1 MSDHVFVDVE
11 AGNHDRENTV
21 VYAPMVLAEE
31 HASHVVHEVNED
43 GSFGDAVPAQCIEA
57 CECGAEDLEDCE
69 CGCQVA
75 FIVPS
80 MAAGESKRFA
90 ICTDECDDPGFDE
103 VIVELDEDAK
113 TAAFMIGDEMVTRY
127 NFDFDEFV
135 RPNCYPVYGPGG
147 LEVTE
152 YAQTDHPHHKS
163 MYVAL
168 GEVNGTNNWDEQE
181 GHGYSKCQSVTVL
194 AEGPVFAQLLAVNDW
209 LDNKENKLMEEWTVI
224 TVYNMPET
232 GRIIDWDITFV
243 ASEKGIHIGDT
254 KESGTLSVRMLTEL
268 HEKGH
273 TGTIVNAYGG
283 IGEGENWGKPSPWV
297 DYHGE
302 LEGQKVGLAIFDSP
316 YNLRFPT
323 TWHVRSY
330 GLFTANCWG
339 YSYFTG
345 DQSKRGDYTMP
356 VGDTLN
362 FVYRVYV
369 HAGDTEEAKV
379 GERWFDF
386 AYPPKVSAVEEE

>member
-1 MSDHVFVDVE
+1 MSEHIFVDVD
-11 AGNHDRENTV
+11 AGNHDRENSV
-21 VYAPMVLAEE
+21 VYAPMICEEE
-31 HASHVVHEVNED
+31 HCGHVVHEVGDD
-43 GSFGDAVPAQCIEA
+43 GSLGDAVPSQCVDA
-57 CECGAEDLEDCE
+57 CECDEEEVDCE

-90 ICTDECDDPGFDE
+90 ICTDECEEADFDG
-103 VIVELDEDAK
+103 VTVDLDESAK
-113 TAAFMIGDEMVTRY
+113 TAAFMVGDEMVTRY

-135 RPNCYPVYGPGG
+135 RPNCYPVHGPNG
-147 LEVTE
+147 LEITE
-152 YAQTDHPHHKS
+152 YAVSDHPHHKS

-168 GEVNGTNNWDEQE
+168 GEVNDEDNWSEME
-181 GHGYSKCQSVTVL
+181 GHAYTECQGVTVL
-194 AEGPVFAQLLAVNDW
+194 AEGPVFAQLLAFNHW
-209 LDNKENKLMEEWTVI
+209 LDSDRNKLMEEWTVI

-232 GRIIDWDITFV
+232 GRLIDWDITFV
-243 ASEKGIHIGDT
+243 ASDKGIHIGDT
-254 KESGTLSVRMLTEL
+254 KESGTLSVRMNTPL
-268 HEKGH
+268 HERDGSGLI
-273 TGTIVNAYGG
+273 TNAYGAVT
-283 IGEGENWGKPSPWV
+283 EAENWGKPSPWV
-297 DYHGE
+297 DYSGE

-316 YNLRFPT
+316 MNLRHPT

-345 DQSKRGDYTMP
+345 DESTRGDYVMP

-369 HAGDTEEAKV
+369 HGGDCEEAEV
-379 GERWFDF
+379 GEKYLDF
-386 AYPPKVSAVEEE
+386 AFPCAVTQVEEE

>member
-11 AGNHDRENTV
+11 AGNHDRENSV
-21 VYAPMVLAEE
+21 VYSPMIFAEDHE
-31 HASHVVHEVNED
+31 CHVVHEVNED
-43 GSFGDAVPAQCIEA
+43 GSLGDAVPSQCVEA
-57 CECGAEDLEDCE
+57 CECDADDPADCD

-80 MAAGESKRFA
+80 MAAGESARYA
-90 ICTDECDDPGFDE
+90 ICTDECEDPGFDE
-103 VIVELDEDAK
+103 VTVDLDEGAK

-127 NFDFDEFV
+127 NFDFDQFV
-135 RPNCYPVYGPGG
+135 RPNCYPVYGPNG
-147 LEVTE
+147 LEITE
-152 YAQTDHPHHKS
+152 YATTDHPHHKS

-168 GEVNGTNNWDEQE
+168 GEVNGEDNWSEVE
-181 GHGYSKCQSVTVL
+181 GHAYTQCQSVTVL
-194 AEGPVFAQLLAVNDW
+194 AEGPVFAQILAVNDW
-209 LDNKENKLMEEWTVI
+209 LDSKQNKLMEEWTVI

-232 GRIIDWDITFV
+232 GRAIDWDITLV

-268 HEKGH
+268 HEKGG
-273 TGTIVNAYGG
+273 TGKIVNAYGG
-283 IGEGENWGKPSPWV
+283 IGESENWGKPSPWV
-297 DYHGE
+297 DYSGE

-316 YNLRFPT
+316 FNLRHPT

-345 DQSKRGDYTMP
+345 DESKRGDYTMP
-356 VGDTLN
+356 IGDTLN

-379 GERWFDF
+379 GERYLDF
-386 AYPPKVSAVEEE
+386 AFPPKVSAVEE